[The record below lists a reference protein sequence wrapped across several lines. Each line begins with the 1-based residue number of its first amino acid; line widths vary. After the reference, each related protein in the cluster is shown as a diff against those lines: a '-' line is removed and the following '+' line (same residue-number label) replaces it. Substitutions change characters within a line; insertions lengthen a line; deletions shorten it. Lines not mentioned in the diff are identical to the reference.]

1 MLKDYIIAKST
12 EDVIKSFSLY
22 AGNCR
27 VIAGGTDLILDL
39 KSEKI
44 TCDHLID
51 INKIESL
58 KKIQLKDGE
67 ILIGAGVTHNEVNK
81 SDLINEKGSL
91 LAKACGTVGSLQ
103 IRNTATLVGNVVKAQ
118 PAADGAVALV
128 ALDAMAQVE
137 DSNGTKY
144 IAVKDMYSGLSKS
157 VIDSTSELVTHIKFK
172 ALQKNQG
179 SSFVRLS
186 QRNALALPMLNVAVV
201 LSLNED
207 NSIDWARIVMSPV
220 GPKPTRA
227 TKAEDLLKGS
237 TINNEL
243 IIKASKLAAKDAH
256 PRSSSLRG
264 SAEYRK
270 EVLETLIQRALKE
283 ALSEAGLDI

>member
-12 EDVIKSFSLY
+12 EDVIKSLALSP
-22 AGNCR
+22 GNAR

-44 TCDHLID
+44 ECSHLID

-67 ILIGAGVTHNEVNK
+67 IIIGAGVTHNQVNK
-81 SDLINEKGSL
+81 SELINAKGSL
-91 LAKACGTVGSLQ
+91 LSKACGTVGSLQ

-128 ALDAMAQVE
+128 ALGAIAQVK
-137 DSNGTKY
+137 DSNEVKY
-144 IAVKDMYSGLSKS
+144 IPVEDMYRGLGKS
-157 VIDSTSELVTHIKFK
+157 VVDSTKELVTHVKFK
-172 ALQKNQG
+172 ALRKNQG
-179 SSFVRLS
+179 SSFIRLS

-201 LSLNED
+201 VSLNED
-207 NSIDWARIVMSPV
+207 SSVDWTRIVMSPV
-220 GPKPTRA
+220 GPKPMRA
-227 TKAEDLLKGS
+227 TKAEELLKGS
-237 TINNEL
+237 TISDNL
-243 IIKASKLAAKDAH
+243 IIEVSKVAAQYAH
-256 PRSSSLRG
+256 PRSSALRG

-270 EVLETLIQRALKE
+270 EVLEVLIQKALKE
-283 ALSEAGLDI
+283 ALLKATV